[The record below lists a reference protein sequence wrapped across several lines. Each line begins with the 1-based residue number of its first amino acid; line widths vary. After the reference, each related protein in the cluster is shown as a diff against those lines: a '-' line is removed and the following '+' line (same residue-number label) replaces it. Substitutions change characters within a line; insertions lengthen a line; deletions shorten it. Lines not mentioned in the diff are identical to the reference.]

1 MSDLATLRHEV
12 RPADIPAIGRL
23 AAATGFFTAA
33 EVAVAA
39 ELAEERMNKGPA
51 SGYHFL
57 FAEDAANG
65 LLGYACFGPIPC
77 TISSFDLYW
86 IIVDP
91 RQQGHGLGQRLI
103 QAAEAEIPTLG
114 GTRVY
119 IETSSRDLYHPTRR
133 FYERCGYA
141 LEAVLK
147 DFYAPGDDKLVY
159 SKVLFAD
166 RCGS

>member
-1 MSDLATLRHEV
+1 MSDLVTLRREV
-12 RPADIPAIGRL
+12 RAADIPAI
-23 AAATGFFTAA
+23 AHMAEATGFFTAE

-39 ELAEERMNKGPA
+39 ELAEERLNRGPA

-57 FAEDAANG
+57 LAEDAANA

-86 IIVDP
+86 IIVAP
-91 RQQGHGLGQRLI
+91 RQQGHGLGKRLI
-103 QAAEAEIPTLG
+103 QATEAEIPALG
-114 GTRVY
+114 GTRIY
-119 IETSSRDLYHPTRR
+119 IETSSRELYHPTRR

-159 SKVLFAD
+159 NKALAAN

>member
-1 MSDLATLRHEV
+1 MSDLVTLRREI
-12 RPADIPAIGRL
+12 RAADIPAI
-23 AAATGFFTAA
+23 ACMAVATGFFTTE

-39 ELAEERMNKGPA
+39 ELAEERLNKGPA

-57 FAEDAANG
+57 FAEDAQNG

-91 RQQGHGLGQRLI
+91 HRQGHGLGQRLI
-103 QAAEAEIPTLG
+103 QAAEAEISALG

-119 IETSSRDLYHPTRR
+119 IETSSRELYHPTRR

-147 DFYAPGDDKLVY
+147 DFYAPGDDKLIY
-159 SKVLFAD
+159 RKSLPAI
-166 RCGS
+166 RA

>member
-1 MSDLATLRHEV
+1 MSDLVTLRREV
-12 RPADIPAIGRL
+12 RAADIPAIARM
-23 AAATGFFTAA
+23 AEATGFFTTE

-39 ELAEERMNKGPA
+39 ELVEERLNKGPA

-57 FAEDAANG
+57 FAEDATNG
-65 LLGYACFGPIPC
+65 LVGYACFGPIPC

-91 RQQGHGLGQRLI
+91 RRQGHGLGKRLI
-103 QAAEAEIPTLG
+103 QATEAEIPALG
-114 GTRVY
+114 GPRVY
-119 IETSSRDLYHPTRR
+119 IETSSRELYHSTRR

-147 DFYAPGDDKLVY
+147 DFYAPGDDKLIYCKFLPAIRV
-159 SKVLFAD
+159 
-166 RCGS
+166 

>member
-1 MSDLATLRHEV
+1 MNDLVALRGEV
-12 RPADIPAIGRL
+12 RAEDIPAIAGL
-23 AAATGFFTAA
+23 AGATGFFTAQ

-39 ELAEERMNKGPA
+39 ELAEERLNKGPA

-57 FAEDAANG
+57 FAEDAAKG
-65 LLGYACFGPIPC
+65 LMGYACFGPIPC
-77 TISSFDLYW
+77 TIASFDLYW

-91 RQQGHGLGQRLI
+91 RRQGHGLGKRLI
-103 QAAEAEIPTLG
+103 QLAEAEIQALG

-147 DFYAPGDDKLVY
+147 DFYAPGDDKLIY
-159 SKVLFAD
+159 CKSLPAA
-166 RCGS
+166 RA

>member
-1 MSDLATLRHEV
+1 MNDRVTLRDAV
-12 RPADIPAIGRL
+12 RTADVPAIARL
-23 AAATGFFTAA
+23 AQATGFFTAE

-39 ELAEERMNKGPA
+39 ELAEERLNKGPA
-51 SGYHFL
+51 GGYHFL
-57 FAEDAANG
+57 FAEDAAKG

-77 TISSFDLYW
+77 TRTSFDLYW

-91 RQQGHGLGQRLI
+91 RRQGHGVGKRLI
-103 QAAEAEIPTLG
+103 QAAEIQISALG

-147 DFYAPGDDKLVY
+147 DYYAPGDDKLIY
-159 SKVLFAD
+159 RKSLPAI
-166 RCGS
+166 RA

>member
-1 MSDLATLRHEV
+1 MSDLMALRDEV
-12 RPADIPAIGRL
+12 RAADISAIARL
-23 AAATGFFTAA
+23 AGATGFFTAE

-39 ELAEERMNKGPA
+39 ELAEECLREGPA

-57 FAEDAANG
+57 FAEDATSG
-65 LLGYACFGPIPC
+65 LLGYACFGPTPC
-77 TISSFDLYW
+77 TRSSFDLYW

-91 RQQGHGLGQRLI
+91 RQQGRGVGKRLI
-103 QAAEAEIPTLG
+103 QATEARIPILG

-147 DFYAPGDDKLVY
+147 DFYAPRDDKLIY
-159 SKVLFAD
+159 YKTLHAT
-166 RCGS
+166 CA

>member
-1 MSDLATLRHEV
+1 MSDLVTLRREV
-12 RPADIPAIGRL
+12 RAADIPAIARL
-23 AAATGFFTAA
+23 AQATGFFTAE

-39 ELAEERMNKGPA
+39 ELAEERLSKGKA
-51 SGYHFL
+51 SGYRFL
-57 FAEDAANG
+57 FAEDAANA

-91 RQQGHGLGQRLI
+91 RQQGHGLGKRLI
-103 QAAEAEIPTLG
+103 QATEAEIPALG

-119 IETSSRDLYHPTRR
+119 IETSSRELYHPTRR

-147 DFYAPGDDKLVY
+147 DFYTPEDDKLIY
-159 SKVLFAD
+159 RKSLPPI
-166 RCGS
+166 RT